1 MSISNGSRQRPS
13 FAEVEEKF
21 RAALRLHGISFS
33 GEFKP
38 DGEWQHFRA
47 DGDKHGKKG
56 WYKVFYDDWPAG
68 SFGHFSRIDGSQKFN
83 YYGDDAEM
91 SPAERAAVRAK
102 QHGKAQKRAKLDTAK
117 SERNFSRIRAQWKA
131 AGEVVQHGY
140 LTRKRV
146 GAYGLRQVSTWVKAY
161 QVADAGPW
169 LKARLPHALLV
180 PMQDATGAV
189 VGLQAIFDRKHDC
202 LADGT
207 GGDKDFA
214 PGSKLK
220 GGFHVIGDVDAA
232 ERIVIAEGYATGAT
246 IHNAFDRRLAV
257 VIAFTAGNL
266 LAVAK
271 IIRAQH
277 PGGAIIIAGDD
288 DRWHADPKII
298 NAGRTKAVAAAAA
311 VRGVAAVVD
320 VSALAPAIG
329 ATDYNDVACHHSGGL
344 AEVRRQIEVAIAAE
358 MAASK
363 FHQNET
369 AAEPPPDFHDRAPPR
384 RRVELALPRHPLPVR
399 NGNSAGRMVKRFTAA
414 YMNRVAR
421 HRAAMEWKERRRQE
435 LLEEL
440 NDPDPDKT
448 TLSRVGNR
456 AHAEARRE
464 FGKKAMRPPR
474 YQLVASAGIGKTAAV
489 RNQYRTRPEFWS
501 LHINVYVPTIKLAR
515 QFAADVNDNRP
526 AGMPEAVVI
535 VGRDR
540 ADDGAAPACDRSA
553 IIAKAQVKV
562 ASVYK
567 SFCDDGEGLQCP
579 FYAECRYIDQFAD
592 HSPRIRIFAH
602 NHLYLPKPEGL
613 KLPAPDLVV
622 VDESVVDKFG
632 TTARIDPDVLGDPSI
647 YRDEDGTP
655 HPDAEVFAAL
665 GKRIAEAV
673 TSGGYVIDEV
683 KKYDEE
689 RFGHITVMERLIKKN
704 SAIAVL
710 RAAATAAGGE
720 RSNFGIKPTDDDEVA
735 EKKLEQALENPAV
748 GVPVLLRHIRRD
760 LLNHRT
766 TSLAVEFQ
774 AEDKK
779 EETLARILCH
789 YRRRISAFD
798 TKTPL
803 LLIDADGIL
812 EINRLIYGG
821 RIPLRSVTIR
831 AKRIGRFIQ
840 LRDATYPKVTLL
852 GPKKDPKKVQRDEH
866 TRARQV
872 KRADELRAKIMEFV
886 RRLHSDGKKVFVV
899 TNMEVRQKITGEGK
913 RPPMFH
919 ELAPGFEITHFG
931 TIRGSNRWEDFD
943 VVAVLG
949 REQVPPDKVLIQARQ
964 LYGDSDTVFDIP
976 SPLQYLRA
984 SRPYSSRSGDVAE
997 IDAFRDPRLQ
1007 ALIELTRERGTG
1019 QAIDRLRL
1027 MYEKP
1032 CRSPEIYL
1040 LCDIPIEGVVPDVLD
1055 SMNRIADGGSRIE
1068 NAIARGMVTTNAEVM
1083 HAEYGDLYET
1093 PRAAKD
1099 DIQRSRPILS
1109 QVLENKERTQDAN
1122 NIYSISKLRP
1132 FLENKDLGDNWRRGA
1147 FRVRADD
1154 RWGPRHSG
1162 LGYSPSMVRR
1172 PDINIA
1178 RHLRLPHIDR
1188 LEFRGHA
1195 AEALQRARARDE
1207 SMGSCWSL
1215 SPHSDAERKK
1225 LDSRTQ
1231 AGQHAIIAEFFK
1243 THPTR
1248 VACRSTVDGA
1258 VVHVWRDHTGKPI
1271 PPPIDAPPPPAPPAP
1286 TRGNLFHRRN
1296 PRLVRFSEPDGEGHR
1311 IVAWYQ
1317 PNGSEVSGPAGDLD
1331 EVGEAVDAE
1340 HQAAV
1345 AVMSDSE
1352 IESALMARSHGAPPE
1367 AVAAFAARV
1376 RVMAAGSPQ
1385 ASIAIFMRD
1394 RRWRY
1399 RSRSVPSEAAE

>member
-1 MSISNGSRQRPS
+1 MSEFQRPTIGDVERK
-13 FAEVEEKF
+13 FADALG
-21 RAALRLHGISFS
+21 AAGLHGYGSVVADGEIHRFKVS
-33 GEFKP
+33 GDRGAEKTAWYIAHKTGFGGYGCWRRSIRQGWSYFGDTAELSATDRATIQADEKARKREESEKRVAKQSKAATKARRIWTAATDAAADHPYLVRKRVKPHGIRVDKENCLIIPMVGADRKVTSVEYIYP
-38 DGEWQHFRA
+38 DGKKKFFYQ
-47 DGDKHGKKG
+47 GKKG
-56 WYKVFYDDWPAG
+56 W
-68 SFGHFSRIDGSQKFN
+68 FGIGNF
-83 YYGDDAEM
+83 DDA
-91 SPAERAAVRAK
+91 
-102 QHGKAQKRAKLDTAK
+102 
-117 SERNFSRIRAQWKA
+117 
-131 AGEVVQHGY
+131 
-140 LTRKRV
+140 
-146 GAYGLRQVSTWVKAY
+146 
-161 QVADAGPW
+161 
-169 LKARLPHALLV
+169 ALIGIV
-180 PMQDATGAV
+180 EGFATGASV
-189 VGLQAIFDRKHDC
+189 F
-202 LADGT
+202 
-207 GGDKDFA
+207 
-214 PGSKLK
+214 
-220 GGFHVIGDVDAA
+220 
-232 ERIVIAEGYATGAT
+232 EATGMPVVVAFDCGSLLPIARVVRRLYPAAT
-246 IHNAFDRRLAV
+246 ILICADNDRWPKDGKPPSHAGE
-257 VIAFTAGNL
+257 TAARECADDPRVRAL
-266 LAVAK
+266 VAVAD
-271 IIRAQH
+271 ICGIDEVLR
-277 PGGAIIIAGDD
+277 P
-288 DRWHADPKII
+288 
-298 NAGRTKAVAAAAA
+298 
-311 VRGVAAVVD
+311 
-320 VSALAPAIG
+320 
-329 ATDYNDVACHHSGGL
+329 TDFNDIHVHHSGGL
-344 AEVRRQIEVAIAAE
+344 TEVRRQIEAAIAKAVTAE
-358 MAASK
+358 VNDRRREP
-363 FHQNET
+363 QG
-369 AAEPPPDFHDRAPPR
+369 EPPPDFDNRAPR
-384 RRVELALPRHPLPVR
+384 RRRAEFTLAAHPLPAR
-399 NGNSAGRMVKRFTAA
+399 NGESAGDMVKRFTAA

-1225 LDSRTQ
+1225 LDPRTQ

-1271 PPPIDAPPPPAPPAP
+1271 APPIDAPPSSPPPAP

-1296 PRLVRFSEPDGEGHR
+1296 PRLVRFGEPDGEGHQ
-1311 IVAWYQ
+1311 IVTWYRRDS
-1317 PNGSEVSGPAGDLD
+1317 SEVSGPAGDLD
-1331 EVGEAVDAE
+1331 EVGESVDAE

-1352 IESALMARSHGAPPE
+1352 IEAALMARGHGAPPE